1 MTRNSFITD
10 ERISQEG
17 FVRHFVRRIKE
28 GQLGSFP
35 VFLALVII
43 VIVFQSANSNFI
55 SPANLVNLS
64 TQVAY
69 L

>member
-17 FVRHFVRRIKE
+17 FVRTFVRRIKE

-35 VFLALVII
+35 VILALVII

-55 SPANLVNLS
+55 SPANLVN
-64 TQVAY
+64 
-69 L
+69 